1 MNHEKLAQYGLD
13 AEKLP
18 RHVAMIM
25 DGNGRWA
32 KKRLMPRTYG
42 HKKGV
47 ERVKEIV
54 KASSLFGIEA
64 ITLYAFSTENWKRP
78 QEEVSVLM
86 SLLAQYLKSEVE
98 ELHENGVR
106 FRMIGDRSGLS
117 ATLQD
122 LIEQAEVRTKDNT
135 KLILTVAINYGGRD
149 ELDQAAVRLA
159 QDVAAG
165 KCQPSAEEFRRRLYT
180 VGLPPVDYLIRTSGE
195 LRVSNFLLYQA
206 AYAEL
211 YFTDVYWPDFDT
223 AQYARALQEFAARN
237 RRYGGV

>member
-1 MNHEKLAQYGLD
+1 MNHEKLAQNGLD

-117 ATLQD
+117 ATLR
-122 LIEQAEVRTKDNT
+122 I
-135 KLILTVAINYGGRD
+135 
-149 ELDQAAVRLA
+149 
-159 QDVAAG
+159 
-165 KCQPSAEEFRRRLYT
+165 C
-180 VGLPPVDYLIRTSGE
+180 
-195 LRVSNFLLYQA
+195 
-206 AYAEL
+206 
-211 YFTDVYWPDFDT
+211 
-223 AQYARALQEFAARN
+223 
-237 RRYGGV
+237 

>member
-211 YFTDVYWPDFDT
+211 YFTDIYWPDFDT

>member
-211 YFTDVYWPDFDT
+211 YFIDVYWPDFDT

>member
-42 HKKGV
+42 HKNGV

-86 SLLAQYLKSEVE
+86 SLLAQYLQSEVE

-122 LIEQAEVRTKDNT
+122 LIEQAEVRTKNNT

-165 KCQPSAEEFRRRLYT
+165 KCQPSAEEFLRRLYT